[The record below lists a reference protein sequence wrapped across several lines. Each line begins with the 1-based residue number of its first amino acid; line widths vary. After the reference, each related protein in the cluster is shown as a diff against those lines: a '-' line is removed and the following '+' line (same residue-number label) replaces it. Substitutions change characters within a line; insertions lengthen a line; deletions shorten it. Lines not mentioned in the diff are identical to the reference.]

1 MFKESLNG
9 GQLILTNDDSPA
21 GLIDEQ
27 SESSS
32 MKNAGLER
40 HNSCRGRELSCV
52 EGGLTMG
59 GRRGYDGTL
68 GKLRVLPLGEDGDGD
83 RDRR

>member
-1 MFKESLNG
+1 
-9 GQLILTNDDSPA
+9 
-21 GLIDEQ
+21 
-27 SESSS
+27 

-40 HNSCRGRELSCV
+40 QDSCRGRELSCV

-68 GKLRVLPLGEDGDGD
+68 GKLRVLPLGEDGDGE
-83 RDRR
+83 RDCR